1 MKIIKLLFGSCD
13 QHIFFYFL
21 FTTNQTSSIKKK
33 MIFFFFHFGG
43 MGDFVSGFNNVSFKK
58 KKFIQYFH
66 FCLKYITER
75 VEEKQCGPS
84 CKSS

>member
-13 QHIFFYFL
+13 QHIFYFL
-21 FTTNQTSSIKKK
+21 FTTNQTSSIKKN
-33 MIFFFFHFGG
+33 FFFI
-43 MGDFVSGFNNVSFKK
+43 SFTLGEWVILFQVLIMYLFL
-58 KKFIQYFH
+58 KKFIQCFH
-66 FCLKYITER
+66 FCLKYINER